1 VSGFLFYYSVIHELT
16 GWGLYSCGLFILIS
30 VFAMTDLMDR
40 SPTAHFWELLRAFAG
55 TFLVFTSAL
64 WLGKISFILSLLVIS
79 YLMISFL
86 VSLNFTRD
94 VSVVVVLSSKKKS
107 G

>member
-1 VSGFLFYYSVIHELT
+1 
-16 GWGLYSCGLFILIS
+16 
-30 VFAMTDLMDR
+30 MTDLMDR
-40 SPTAHFWELLRAFAG
+40 SPTAHYWELLRAFG
-55 TFLVFTSAL
+55 GIFLIFTSAI
-64 WLGKISFILSLLVIS
+64 WLGKISFVLSLVLIT

-94 VSVVVVLSSKKKS
+94 VSVVVVLESNKKM